1 VGDGSAIVAQSG
13 LAGSTVV
20 GRRVF
25 LMAQVGTTGHLRIGD
40 GAFVGARG
48 GVTRD
53 VEPGAK
59 VFGYPALEQR
69 AWHRAMAALAR
80 LPEALRRLR
89 ALEKRLGVRG
99 PRDDRT
105 RDA

>member
-1 VGDGSAIVAQSG
+1 
-13 LAGSTVV
+13 
-20 GRRVF
+20 
-25 LMAQVGTTGHLRIGD
+25 
-40 GAFVGARG
+40 
-48 GVTRD
+48 
-53 VEPGAK
+53 
-59 VFGYPALEQR
+59 
-69 AWHRAMAALAR
+69 MAALAR